1 MWTWACFFW
10 DLPFYFQSHRPGID
24 LEAVAELAET
34 ADEEEVTESWKSP
47 AFRWRWMVRKISIN
61 SWFPV
66 VVPFNRVKLLRLP
79 APGRLKSRNG
89 ERKTDWGQPELLGF
103 FRIPLFFSRGPPIF
117 EASLAQ
123 KEGGGKDHGIS
134 CGTIVSCF
142 LALLWSKSWSKI
154 WNETGWWWFRYQS
167 GHWFLW

>member
-1 MWTWACFFW
+1 MSLFLLGSSIPLF
-10 DLPFYFQSHRPGID
+10 LSHRPGID

-89 ERKTDWGQPELLGF
+89 ERKTEHWGQPELLGF
-103 FRIPLFFSRGPPIF
+103 FRIPLFFSMGPPIF

-123 KEGGGKDHGIS
+123 KEVGGKDHGIS

-142 LALLWSKSWSKI
+142 FGASLIQKLVQNLEWD
-154 WNETGWWWFRYQS
+154 R
-167 GHWFLW
+167 LMVV